1 MPYRKKKKRPLR
13 LMMTNLLSKCE
24 ESDFLKTLEGAYLG
38 FGRGKNI
45 SGLPPPHTNIYHSCN
60 ETGEMGQCPM
70 KTTILSMNIFNGKR
84 RYWSAK
90 EKYFTRAT
98 SVLCDFSAVKY

>member
-1 MPYRKKKKRPLR
+1 ML
-13 LMMTNLLSKCE
+13 TNLLSKGE
-24 ESDFLKTLEGAYLG
+24 ESTFSEKFIGVYLG
-38 FGRGKNI
+38 FERGQNI
-45 SGLPPPHTNIYHSCN
+45 SGLPPPHTNICHSCN
-60 ETGEMGQCPM
+60 ETGEMGLCPM
-70 KTTILSMNIFNGKR
+70 KTTILGMNIFNGKR